1 MEETIKRI
9 EASIDR
15 KKVQSL
21 CKKILK
27 KCSFRSTADLSN
39 ITELASWL
47 YVYGYNDEAI
57 AVCDLLKD
65 LEFTGNYSLWDKAD
79 YTMCLKAR
87 ILREQGQ
94 PAEREKLIYKVN
106 EHRHPEL
113 YSNSVNWYRDT
124 LNRNINSDSGI
135 NTKTGWLLTKF
146 MYAVRY
152 REAGGHPIP
161 DEEFDKDISE
171 LIEVL
176 KEVK

>member
-1 MEETIKRI
+1 MEETMKRI

-65 LEFTGNYSLWDKAD
+65 LEFTGNYSLRDKAD

-94 PAEREKLIYKVN
+94 LPQREELIDKIN

-113 YSNSVNWYRDT
+113 YGNSVNWYRDT
-124 LNRNINSDSGI
+124 LNKNINSDSGI
-135 NTKTGWLLTKF
+135 NTKTGWMLTKF

-161 DEEFDKDISE
+161 DEEFDKDISN
-171 LIEVL
+171 L
-176 KEVK
+176 KDALEKK

>member
-1 MEETIKRI
+1 MEETMKRI

-94 PAEREKLIYKVN
+94 LPQREELIDKIN

-113 YSNSVNWYRDT
+113 YGNSVNWYRDT
-124 LNRNINSDSGI
+124 LNKNINSDSGI
-135 NTKTGWLLTKF
+135 NTKTGWMLTKF

-161 DEEFDKDISE
+161 DEEFDKDISN
-171 LIEVL
+171 L
-176 KEVK
+176 KDALEKK

>member
-27 KCSFRSTADLSN
+27 KCSFRSTSDLSN

-94 PAEREKLIYKVN
+94 LTESKELTDKVN
-106 EHRHPEL
+106 KHRHPEL
-113 YSNSVNWYRDT
+113 YGNSVNWYRDT
-124 LNRNINSDSGI
+124 LNKNINSDSGI

-152 REAGGHPIP
+152 KEAGRHPIP
-161 DEEFDKDISE
+161 DEEFEKDISE
-171 LIEVL
+171 LIDVL
-176 KEVK
+176 KEFK

>member
-9 EASIDR
+9 ETNIDR

-21 CKKILK
+21 CKKIIK
-27 KCSFRSTADLSN
+27 KCSFKSNSDLSN
-39 ITELASWL
+39 VTELASWL
-47 YVYGYNDEAI
+47 YIYGHYDEAI

-65 LEFTGNYSLWDKAD
+65 MEFTGNYSLWDKAD
-79 YTMCLKAR
+79 YAMCLKAR

-94 PAEREKLIYKVN
+94 PAEREELIDKVN

-113 YSNSVNWYRDT
+113 YGNSVNWYRDT
-124 LNRNINSDSGI
+124 LNKNINSDSGI
-135 NTKTGWLLTKF
+135 MTKTSWMMTKLIN
-146 MYAVRY
+146 AIRY

-161 DEEFDKDISE
+161 DEEFDKDIGE
-171 LIEVL
+171 LIDVL

>member
-9 EASIDR
+9 EASIDS

-21 CKKILK
+21 CRKILK
-27 KCSFRSTADLSN
+27 KCSFKSNSDLSN

-47 YVYGYNDEAI
+47 YIYGYPVEAI

-65 LEFTGNYSLWDKAD
+65 MEFTGNYSLWDKAD
-79 YTMCLKAR
+79 YAMCLKAR

-94 PAEREKLIYKVN
+94 PAEREELIYKVN

-161 DEEFDKDISE
+161 DEEFDKDISS
-171 LIEVL
+171 L
-176 KEVK
+176 KDALEKK

>member
-39 ITELASWL
+39 VTELASWL
-47 YVYGYNDEAI
+47 YIYGYNDEAI

-65 LEFTGNYSLWDKAD
+65 LEFTGNYSLWDKED
-79 YTMCLKAR
+79 YTMCLKER

-94 PAEREKLIYKVN
+94 LTESKELIDKVN

-113 YSNSVNWYRDT
+113 YGNSVNWYRET
-124 LNRNINSDSGI
+124 LNKNINSDSGI
-135 NTKTGWLLTKF
+135 NTKTSWMMTKLIN
-146 MYAVRY
+146 AVRY

-171 LIEVL
+171 LIDVL